1 MAYAAASIEYL
12 IKWKIFLCFRFS
24 IPSAMLFLIL
34 MQINRIFTK
43 LRQLK
48 LGGPVIMLHG
58 VQLYLLWLHMMIT
71 YIVVYC
77 AAMTL
82 LCSDDIMA
90 HIQRQQNC
98 VRLSLYTASQLL
110 YGAVVVFH
118 KQQHYLIGL

>member
-1 MAYAAASIEYL
+1 
-12 IKWKIFLCFRFS
+12 
-24 IPSAMLFLIL
+24 
-34 MQINRIFTK
+34 MQINRILTK

-48 LGGPVIMLHG
+48 LGGPVIMLHR
-58 VQLYLLWLHMMIT
+58 VQLYLFWLHMMISHVHSGILC
-71 YIVVYC
+71 YKL
-77 AAMTL
+77 MTL